1 MMSTMREKKYREV
14 YQNGTAFKSFAHFE
28 EPNLNHR

>member
-1 MMSTMREKKYREV
+1 MMSTMRDKKYKEV

-28 EPNLNHR
+28 EPNLNYR